1 MNDETKYSL
10 IIIGVALIALV
21 AFNYNDF
28 FTGSVVVKDEPTR
41 FMQERLTLVR
51 TIDIPNSVKQGSTID
66 IIFSTSDQNDL
77 IKTNKEKVVI
87 YKVDGEDSRFKKQL
101 TYPRCVDGLASTCYT
116 AEDNFALPVSWS
128 LGKYKV
134 QVEREINLD
143 GKAVTEI
150 IGRAFFDII

>member
-28 FTGSVVVKDEPTR
+28 FTGNVVVKDEPTR
-41 FMQERLTLVR
+41 FMQERLNLVR
-51 TIDIPNSVKQGSTID
+51 VVDIPSVVKQGSTIN
-66 IIFSTSDQNDL
+66 IVFSTNDQNDL
-77 IKTNKEKVVI
+77 IKTNKEKIFI

-101 TYPRCVDGLASTCYT
+101 TYPRCVDGVASACYT

-128 LGKYKV
+128 LGKYKI
-134 QVEREINLD
+134 QIEREIKVD

>member
-41 FMQERLTLVR
+41 FMQERLNLVR
-51 TIDIPNSVKQGSTID
+51 VVDIPSVVKQGSTIN
-66 IIFSTSDQNDL
+66 IVFSTNDQNDL
-77 IKTNKEKVVI
+77 IKTNKEKIFI

-101 TYPRCVDGLASTCYT
+101 TYPRCVDGVSSACYT

-134 QVEREINLD
+134 QVEREIKVD

-150 IGRAFFDII
+150 IGRAFFDIT